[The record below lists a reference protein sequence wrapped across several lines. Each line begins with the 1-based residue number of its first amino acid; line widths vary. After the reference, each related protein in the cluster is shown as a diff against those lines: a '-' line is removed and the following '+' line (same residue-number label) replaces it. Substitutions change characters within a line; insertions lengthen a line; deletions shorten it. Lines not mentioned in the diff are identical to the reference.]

1 MKFRTLVE
9 RYATFAGARFV
20 LLLSRWTVLLYAAKK
35 LPPDDFSALTALL
48 STVEILR
55 AISDAGA
62 DNVIYARL
70 GGRGGRIP
78 GLLKVAALVRFSLS
92 GLLFLLAL
100 PICWLIGHESGL
112 LVIASLIPASALQF
126 TSVALLQ
133 KNGRFGTLSGIVFAI
148 LGISGLVVLAVL
160 QLQPS
165 LGQTAVLVVVADLA
179 AALLAGFCV
188 RRQLWDLFRVRRGG
202 LMRGLRQVVP
212 KLFQT
217 GVVSVAVVSYNRLD
231 VLVVLPLCGVLA
243 QSAYSAG
250 FRFVEPIY
258 NVFAIASLALLAE
271 LGSQGRNQSEQ
282 LVQGLLSS
290 SAPLVLSLMLAF
302 AVAAA
307 ATVYW
312 AMEQLLGLSPAA
324 AAVAAVLA
332 ANMPLRLASTFI
344 AVVLQRLGYFRALM
358 NVTLIN
364 AICIFLFAIL
374 LSSRFGAVGAA
385 IGAVVGECV
394 NVALLLRLLPSVRT
408 SAGLADGRP

>member
-1 MKFRTLVE
+1 MKLKSLVE

-35 LPPDDFSALTALL
+35 LPAVDFSALTALL

-70 GGRGGRIP
+70 GVRDGRIP
-78 GLLKVAALVRFSLS
+78 GLVKAAALVRFALS

-100 PICWLIGHESGL
+100 PICWWIGREPAL
-112 LVIASLIPASALQF
+112 LVLASLIPASALQF
-126 TSVALLQ
+126 TGVALLQ
-133 KNGRFGTLSGIVFAI
+133 KNGRFGTLSMIVLAI
-148 LGISGLVVLAVL
+148 LGISSLVVLTVL

-165 LGQTAVLVVVADLA
+165 LGQTAALVVVADVA

-188 RRQLWDLFRVRRGG
+188 RRQLWELFRVRRLG

-231 VLVVLPLCGVLA
+231 VLVVLPLCGILA
-243 QSAYSAG
+243 QSAFSAG

-258 NVFAIASLALLAE
+258 NVFAIASIALLAE

-282 LVQGLLSS
+282 LVRGLLSS
-290 SAPLVLSLMLAF
+290 SAPLVLSVMAVF
-302 AVAAA
+302 AVVAAA
-307 ATVYW
+307 VAYQVV
-312 AMEQLLGLSPAA
+312 EQLLGLAPAA

-332 ANMPLRLASTFI
+332 ANMPLRLATTFI
-344 AVVLQRLGYFRALM
+344 AVILQRLGYFRALM
-358 NVTLIN
+358 NATLIN
-364 AICIFLFAIL
+364 AVCIFSFAIL
-374 LSSRFGAVGAA
+374 LASQFGAAGAAVGA
-385 IGAVVGECV
+385 VLGECV
-394 NVALLLRLLPSVRT
+394 NLALLLRLLRRAQTPA
-408 SAGLADGRP
+408 SAA